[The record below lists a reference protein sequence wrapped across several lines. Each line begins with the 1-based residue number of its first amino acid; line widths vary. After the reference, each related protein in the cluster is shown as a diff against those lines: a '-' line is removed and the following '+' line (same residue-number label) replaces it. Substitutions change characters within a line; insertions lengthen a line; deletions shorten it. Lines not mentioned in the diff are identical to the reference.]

1 MRPWD
6 NFFWWVEVDDLPP
19 KTQVDPQNW
28 PPPGGTRPAE
38 TTASVNANNG
48 IHVKTGA
55 DRVTIWLS
63 PEVVDFKRRISVTV
77 NSTRPVKLA
86 SDLEP
91 SLSVLLEDVRSARR
105 PLAPVLGQGR
115 VARRPRE
122 RGRPISESD
131 ALRSLRGRQSLSP
144 GCQAV
149 ATARQASTPLSGR
162 KPPPVP
168 RKSGKEA

>member
-1 MRPWD
+1 MAS
-6 NFFWWVEVDDLPP
+6 
-19 KTQVDPQNW
+19 
-28 PPPGGTRPAE
+28 PGGTRPAE

-91 SLSVLLEDVRSARR
+91 SLSVLLEDVRT
-105 PLAPVLGQGR
+105 R
-115 VARRPRE
+115 VARLHPFWAKVE
-122 RGRPISESD
+122 
-131 ALRSLRGRQSLSP
+131 SP
-144 GCQAV
+144 GGRVNV
-149 ATARQASTPLSGR
+149 AGR
-162 KPPPVP
+162 
-168 RKSGKEA
+168 